1 MKDTFSII
9 ACPLVA
15 LAMVF
20 TTSLTSGCGSA
31 PKRHATLDKEVCGK
45 FVVSGH
51 GQKKGDIKKGAVT
64 FEWPVEGIFFSK
76 FGPRRGRHH
85 DGIDVSAPAGT
96 PIKAAADGKVVFSGR
111 FCGYGN
117 MILLRHDNGYFTAY
131 AHNRANLVDKGEKVA
146 QGEVIAEVGRTGRT
160 TGNHLHFEVRRGRK
174 AMDPLSFLPVT
185 DGVYVKKGMHVGGE
199 QYAISS
205 SKQGSQYAN
214 KDSPRARKSKKSGK
228 VAKAA
233 VVKIA
238 PKATGRKK

>member
-1 MKDTFSII
+1 
-9 ACPLVA
+9 VA
-15 LAMVF
+15 LAIVF
-20 TTSLTSGCGSA
+20 TTSLMSGCGSA
-31 PKRHATLDKEVCGK
+31 PKRHVSADDELCGK

-51 GQKKGDIKKGAVT
+51 GQKKRDVKKGTVT
-64 FEWPVEGIFFSK
+64 FEWPVEGIFMSK

-96 PIKAAADGKVVFSGR
+96 PIKAAADGKVIFSGR

-117 MILLRHDNGYFTAY
+117 LILLRHDNDYFTAY
-131 AHNRANLVDKGEKVA
+131 AHNRANLVDEGKRVA

-160 TGNHLHFEVRRGRK
+160 TGNHLHFEVRRGQK

-199 QYAISS
+199 QYAMNS
-205 SKQGSQYAN
+205 SKRGSKYAN
-214 KDSPRARKSKKSGK
+214 KDSPWARKSKKSGK

-233 VVKIA
+233 VTKIT
-238 PKATGRKK
+238 PKATRRKK